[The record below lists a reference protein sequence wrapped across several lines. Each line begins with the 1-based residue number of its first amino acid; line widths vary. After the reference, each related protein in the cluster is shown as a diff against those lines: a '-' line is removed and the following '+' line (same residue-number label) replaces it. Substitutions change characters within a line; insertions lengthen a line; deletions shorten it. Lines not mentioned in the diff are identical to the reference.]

1 MCHFSCECFLR
12 VLRQVLYRNEILQRF
27 GVSYISQQLLTL
39 KQCVSA
45 SMGRLI
51 CSCNVLTRAGH
62 LSFEVVFHF
71 DLKKNRKNICQGT
84 IMSLALAVVCTSR
97 LGTWAS
103 LQYIFFYRCSCW
115 VDLLQSYVCFKRRI
129 LILWGWFLFFDLWDS
144 CYRNCGSAR
153 ILRKSVGRTFVW

>member
-1 MCHFSCECFLR
+1 
-12 VLRQVLYRNEILQRF
+12 
-27 GVSYISQQLLTL
+27 
-39 KQCVSA
+39 
-45 SMGRLI
+45 
-51 CSCNVLTRAGH
+51 
-62 LSFEVVFHF
+62 
-71 DLKKNRKNICQGT
+71 
-84 IMSLALAVVCTSR
+84 MSLALAVVCTSR

-153 ILRKSVGRTFVW
+153 ILRKSVGRTFVWPIWPHYHRFAIEMTCSCPSMAYLCHIVEKVLSRSLFRRSSPSLETCRPKILTLPLITDLHLKWPALLVRFQS